1 MAVIARTARQINHV
15 AEEIQQLG
23 RRCLAVPADI
33 SYEKDISY
41 AFKHIHDDLGRID
54 ILVKGSY
61 SPGYWLQLKVS
72 SNSELE
78 ELDQFLRD
86 IWLECCG
93 HMSAFSYQRNE
104 LKMGRK
110 LKDVLSPGM
119 ELLHEYDFGS
129 TTELLVKVLAE
140 YEGPMEKN
148 KPVEIL
154 ARNEAPEIPCDECG
168 KALAVQICTECQW
181 DGSGWLCEACAKKHE
196 CGEEMML
203 PVVNSPRTGV
213 CGYEG

>member
-1 MAVIARTARQINHV
+1 MLLENKIAIITGGGWGIGRSIAIQFAREGADVAVIARTARQINHV

-78 ELDQFLRD
+78 ELDQFLEEQ
-86 IWLECCG
+86 W
-93 HMSAFSYQRNE
+93 F
-104 LKMGRK
+104 
-110 LKDVLSPGM
+110 
-119 ELLHEYDFGS
+119 
-129 TTELLVKVLAE
+129 
-140 YEGPMEKN
+140 
-148 KPVEIL
+148 KPVIGESCCDIL
-154 ARNEAPEIPCDECG
+154 VNKDTKKTAEN
-168 KALAVQICTECQW
+168 IC
-181 DGSGWLCEACAKKHE
+181 
-196 CGEEMML
+196 
-203 PVVNSPRTGV
+203 
-213 CGYEG
+213 